1 MSKKDSLKEK
11 IAFLRIW
18 LVSCIAVVISL
29 SSWVIKNI
37 SLSFLCYIAIFI
49 LFVLIFIIYKIC
61 FKIFEYIKELE
72 KL

>member
-29 SSWVIKNI
+29 SSWIVRKFTLN
-37 SLSFLCYIAIFI
+37 FLTIIALIVLFI
-49 LFVLIFIIYKIC
+49 LIFII
-61 FKIFEYIKELE
+61 
-72 KL
+72 